1 MGAGC
6 LPESGE
12 VALAPE
18 GLTDIP
24 PCRVGRLSKK
34 ELFRQTE
41 RTDTVSVRFFLLIK
55 TLKYDIIPLDNKRAG
70 LNRQ

>member
-1 MGAGC
+1 MSSGVPDPCRFTESRTFADRIRKLFYLSTDVQISVKRHGC

-18 GLTDIP
+18 GLTDRP

-34 ELFRQTE
+34 TFSK
-41 RTDTVSVRFFLLIK
+41 D
-55 TLKYDIIPLDNKRAG
+55 
-70 LNRQ
+70 